1 MLKLHLYANIIKYL
15 LIFAAVYIN
24 NYINWLYFYIRFI
37 RERNIYLFNHA
48 RNRALLISLMKF
60 FTYLA
65 AAMLSLSSISAFA
78 QDADNELKGDL
89 KFENVVMGG
98 YNQASTPMA
107 ITSEG
112 NIVVTGTTANMAT
125 GAISAYIAMSS
136 KDMPST
142 PIWKID
148 LDGRSIVTS
157 IISDG
162 NGGVFVGGNFRSAI
176 YFKDI
181 NGNEIAL
188 SGNFDVEDYSGAKL
202 NTFIAHIN
210 KDGKTLA
217 AKAFTSTPNPEVTS
231 QNPYYNVY
239 SAYCNLNNLVYF
251 GGKLY
256 AGLSFQDII
265 SDGNE
270 DKQLKSPVYNY
281 WGSVGSS
288 GCYTIAQINPETL
301 GIVDYPVL
309 FGGDTSDESFS
320 GLDVKSAKI
329 ATDGKYLYLAA
340 NPNGWSSKVA
350 LELNGQVVDRASFH
364 YVGALNGFYIASIDL
379 ANNKLVTS
387 KSFDGEYS
395 YSDANFVPAMG
406 DLLVN
411 GEDLLVSGTYIQ
423 NCPFDKSIKVV
434 GNTDLFAVCLNK
446 SDLSAK
452 SVLTSKY
459 DETAAN
465 GDQEVFSSLV
475 ASNNMLSVSGY
486 VANSNSIKSPLL
498 FNVDDYSS
506 TDAVFENEAEAD
518 EDYIT
523 GAVVADGKTVY
534 TAFLSNDQ
542 KSYFYHY
549 ATQDPTGVKT
559 IEAATVSKDDAIYNL
574 QGMKLRAPQKGLNI
588 VNGKK
593 VFVK

>member
-37 RERNIYLFNHA
+37 RERNIYSFIHA
-48 RNRALLISLMKF
+48 RHRALFISLMKF
-60 FTYLA
+60 FTYLSA
-65 AAMLSLSSISAFA
+65 ALLSLSSTSVFA

-112 NIVVTGTTANMAT
+112 NVVVTGTTANMMT
-125 GAISAYIAMSS
+125 GALSSFIAMSS
-136 KDMPST
+136 KELPTT

-162 NGGVFVGGNFRSAI
+162 NGGVFVGGNFRSKISFPVA
-176 YFKDI
+176 D
-181 NGNEIAL
+181 GNPIEFTWGNSNPEAL
-188 SGNFDVEDYSGAKL
+188 SDKPA
-202 NTFIAHIN
+202 TFIAHIN
-210 KDGKTLA
+210 KEGNTIA
-217 AKAFTSTPNPEVTS
+217 AKAITSTANPEVIN
-231 QNPYYNVY
+231 QNPNYTAYQ
-239 SAYCNLNNLVYF
+239 AYCNLNNLVYV

-256 AGLSFQDII
+256 AGLSFQDVI

-270 DKQLKSPVYNY
+270 SKQLASPVYDY

-301 GIVDYPVL
+301 SIVDYPVL
-309 FGGDTSDESFS
+309 FGGDTSDASFL

-329 ATDGKYLYLAA
+329 ATDGTYLYLAA

-350 LELNGQVVDRASFH
+350 LELNDQVVDKVSFH
-364 YVGALNGFYIASIDL
+364 YEGALNGFYFAKIDL
-379 ANNKLVTS
+379 ANNTFVAS
-387 KSFDGEYS
+387 KAFDGEYT
-395 YSDANFVPAMG
+395 YSVDNFVPAMG

-411 GEDLLVSGTYIQ
+411 GDELLVSGSFIQ

-446 SDLSAK
+446 SDLSTK

-465 GDQEVFSSLV
+465 GDQEVFSSLSV
-475 ASNNMLSVSGY
+475 LDKMASVTGY
-486 VANSNSIKSPLL
+486 VASSSSLVAPLL
-498 FNVDDYSS
+498 FNADDYSS
-506 TDAVFENEAEAD
+506 SSSEFVNDAEAD

-523 GAVVADGKTVY
+523 GTAVAEDGTTY
-534 TAFLSNDQ
+534 MAFLSNDQ

-549 ATQDPTGVKT
+549 AAPDPTAVKN
-559 IEAATVSKDDAIYNL
+559 IEAATISKDAVIYNL